1 MGSSP
6 MSISSIQLS
15 SPLPSPSATPN
26 RQNQDATQQG
36 NGHFPSQQHSSSQP
50 SQQLN
55 SLNTLFL
62 PPLVFDSTQHSSS
75 PSTSSSIYPLAD
87 TPTPPELKRIK
98 FTLNNR
104 PALLEEID
112 PSDTLL
118 QHQQHQQHHTYSQN
132 NEPLTSQP
140 TLLTVKSEDL
150 PPNDETSQRKRPAS
164 TQLESVR
171 TILSPSYDLWS
182 YRQKQYCD
190 NLNATA
196 TTTTMDTTT
205 TSLGVTTTTELDNNG
220 LTLETNYHINT
231 PADPVAA
238 ITATVST
245 ANDASTT
252 SSSSQ
257 SLVSL
262 LPEFATH
269 LPSTDTMEATTT
281 TAMADSPSSALPSP
295 ISDIDPNDEAWPSSP
310 RRLEHQSTAM
320 DDSTAVG
327 ADIITEPANTTT
339 STTTAMM
346 DIVHDDDSSMEDM
359 VDGGLSSLLR
369 TYDILPTDIQNY
381 LMFQLLRRSS
391 MPSLR
396 FASDMIMQALKLD
409 FIARLPRRLSR
420 QILLYLDVRSLC
432 RASGVS
438 RLWKYAI
445 EQDADLWRAKI
456 VEAGFTVTAAEI
468 ERYGLTSAHLY
479 QQFPHQQHHFYTSH
493 PYSQQLEHLHQR
505 TLQQQQQQRYHLND
519 LGAPSSSSSSSSL
532 SMKTGMA
539 TSPYLSPIKKLKH
552 ESSDASFLNQSPY
565 DYPLSYAPAD
575 PTQLHRTELSAPNFD
590 TMDDDAYIGY
600 DNNYTDSNDVHP
612 FKRIYKNHHKVRQN
626 WKHNRVKRQQVKG
639 HGEVVTCLQ
648 FDDDKIITGFDDN
661 YINVHDIK
669 TGMLRRVL
677 RGHEGGVWALQ
688 YVGNTLVTGSTD
700 RTLRVWDIENG
711 ICRFVFR
718 GHTSTVRCLHI
729 VMPTPVVNDDGATVI
744 QPSHPLIVSGSRD
757 MTLRVWKLP
766 YLPGR
771 SQPQSQN
778 QQASHHHY
786 HHHLHHHHHHH
797 RHQQRHSQ
805 EVKQEH
811 QQQNSSIFGFDAQY
825 RQPKD
830 TMMDEDPSTAAMAP
844 PPSTS
849 TASSS
854 SSSSLSQQ
862 PQNNLL
868 FFFNGLQSNSF
879 QPPQQQQQQQQ
890 DQQPKHHNQHQ
901 QPHEHDF
908 NPFFVHLLEGHKDS
922 VRALAAHGNTLASGS
937 YDSTVR
943 LWDLETGLLKH
954 QLEGHTQKVYSVAI
968 DAQRQ
973 RCISGSMDSSIRV
986 FNMIDGTCERVLRG
1000 HTILVGLLGLTKNYL
1015 VSAAADSTLRVWTAD
1030 SDDCHHILSG
1040 HKGAI
1045 TTFQHDD
1052 HKVISG
1058 SEGGLK
1064 MWDIKTG
1071 ELVRDLITDVNGI
1084 WRVAFDE
1091 RRCVAAVKSENT
1103 TRLEILD
1110 YGTDTEDD

>member
-1 MGSSP
+1 M
-6 MSISSIQLS
+6 
-15 SPLPSPSATPN
+15 N
-26 RQNQDATQQG
+26 
-36 NGHFPSQQHSSSQP
+36 
-50 SQQLN
+50 
-55 SLNTLFL
+55 
-62 PPLVFDSTQHSSS
+62 
-75 PSTSSSIYPLAD
+75 
-87 TPTPPELKRIK
+87 PT
-98 FTLNNR
+98 
-104 PALLEEID
+104 A
-112 PSDTLL
+112 
-118 QHQQHQQHHTYSQN
+118 
-132 NEPLTSQP
+132 
-140 TLLTVKSEDL
+140 
-150 PPNDETSQRKRPAS
+150 A
-164 TQLESVR
+164 
-171 TILSPSYDLWS
+171 
-182 YRQKQYCD
+182 
-190 NLNATA
+190 
-196 TTTTMDTTT
+196 TTTMDTTT
-205 TSLGVTTTTELDNNG
+205 TSLDATIKTELP
-220 LTLETNYHINT
+220 LETNYHINT
-231 PADPVAA
+231 SAAPVAA
-238 ITATVST
+238 ITATVSVD
-245 ANDASTT
+245 NDASTA

-269 LPSTDTMEATTT
+269 LPSTDGMETTT
-281 TAMADSPSSALPSP
+281 TTTMADSPSSALPSP
-295 ISDIDPNDEAWPSSP
+295 ISDIDPNDETWPSSP
-310 RRLEHQSTAM
+310 RIHEQQSTSM
-320 DDSTAVG
+320 DASTTIG
-327 ADIITEPANTTT
+327 TDIITEPANTTT

-359 VDGGLSSLLR
+359 VDGDLFSLLR
-369 TYDILPTDIQNY
+369 TYDTLPTDIQNY

-409 FIARLPRRLSR
+409 FIARLPHRLSQR
-420 QILLYLDVRSLC
+420 ILLYLDVRSIC

-438 RLWKYAI
+438 RLWKHAI

-479 QQFPHQQHHFYTSH
+479 QQFPHQHHLFYAPH
-493 PYSQQLEHLHQR
+493 PYSHHLEHLHQR
-505 TLQQQQQQRYHLND
+505 TQQQQRSHLND
-519 LGAPSSSSSSSSL
+519 LGASSSSSSSSTTTTTTHPTI
-532 SMKTGMA
+532 MRTATGME
-539 TSPYLSPIKKLKH
+539 TSPYLSPIK
-552 ESSDASFLNQSPY
+552 ESNDTSFLHQSLY
-565 DYPLSYAPAD
+565 NYPLSYAPAD

-590 TMDDDAYIGY
+590 TMNNDAYIGY
-600 DNNYTDSNDVHP
+600 NNNYTDSNGAHP
-612 FKRIYKNHHKVRQN
+612 FKRIYQNHHKVRQN
-626 WKHNRVKRQQVKG
+626 WKHDRVKRQQVKG

-648 FDDDKIITGFDDN
+648 FDDDKIITGFDDH

-700 RTLRVWDIENG
+700 RTLRVWDIEHG

-757 MTLRVWKLP
+757 TTLRVWKLP

-805 EVKQEH
+805 EVKQDH
-811 QQQNSSIFGFDAQY
+811 QQQNSSIFGFDDQY
-825 RQPKD
+825 RQTKD

-844 PPSTS
+844 PPPPS

-854 SSSSLSQQ
+854 SSSSSQQ
-862 PQNNLL
+862 QQQRNNLL

-879 QPPQQQQQQQQ
+879 QPPPQQQQQ

-908 NPFFVHLLEGHKDS
+908 NPFFVHLLEGHKES

-937 YDSTVR
+937 YDNTVR
-943 LWDLETGLLKH
+943 LWDLETGELKH
-954 QLEGHTQKVYSVAI
+954 RLEGHTQKVYSVAI

-973 RCISGSMDSSIRV
+973 RCISGSMDSTIRI

-1015 VSAAADSTLRVWTAD
+1015 VSAAADSTLRVWTTD

-1091 RRCVAAVKSENT
+1091 RRCVAAVKSENS